1 MSVPPFHEH
10 GIIPADKARGIS
22 MFGPDFEP
30 FPNGAHYRNPC
41 PLIDS
46 GHLTRERRRLG
57 KNSSGANNFVASR
70 LRRTTPTRW
79 RCRFDRLGG
88 VLFLRLPGGC
98 RRALPPSR
106 LFFFFFFP
114 P

>member
-1 MSVPPFHEH
+1 MSVLPFHEH

-22 MFGPDFEP
+22 MFGPDFKP
-30 FPNGAHYRNPC
+30 FPHGAHYRNPC

-57 KNSSGANNFVASR
+57 KNRSGANNFVASR

-79 RCRFDRLGG
+79 RCRFDQ
-88 VLFLRLPGGC
+88 PGG
-98 RRALPPSR
+98 RPFPLAPAP
-106 LFFFFFFP
+106 FP
-114 P
+114 PPPPPP